1 MNQWSPRRV
10 NFNNRC
16 KRQAIACPCAA
27 CNTCNT
33 TNETVRCIGHRA
45 ILDDHG
51 QSNALQ
57 TQATYRQG
65 PYTMLRIFSSL
76 LLSHPIRLT
85 PIFSR
90 NIFFLLFFFLSF
102 FFFSF
107 FKVHLSFPR
116 PRFEYLFLIYP
127 VYERP
132 SFLFARNIFVFSLSL
147 SCFFLGGEGLL
158 SGLVKRNFYASGR
171 SGHQSDPPVLETTL
185 AWNSNCF

>member
-1 MNQWSPRRV
+1 M
-10 NFNNRC
+10 
-16 KRQAIACPCAA
+16 
-27 CNTCNT
+27 
-33 TNETVRCIGHRA
+33 HRA

-57 TQATYRQG
+57 TQATYRQD

-147 SCFFLGGEGLL
+147 SLASFWEGRDYYRGWWKETFTRVGGQDI
-158 SGLVKRNFYASGR
+158 KAIRRFWKQR
-171 SGHQSDPPVLETTL
+171 
-185 AWNSNCF
+185 